1 MSLPPVLDCQLRSV
15 IRL

>member
-1 MSLPPVLDCQLRSV
+1 MGRSV